1 MARNDVTIRINARD
15 NASATLKQVAQ
26 SSQRAS
32 KALDSLSGLKNF
44 AIDTASITA
53 GIAGFEAL
61 TTAIHNTIGAVGTF
75 YTSMETN
82 QVGMAGIL
90 SSMTTL
96 KGNAL
101 DFNTAMGISGS
112 IMKKLNDEALRTAAT
127 SEELVNTFRALLG
140 PGLGAGM
147 DVDQII
153 QLTTTGVNAVK
164 SLGLDGTQLVQELR
178 DLVQGGIQPAS
189 STLATALGLKD
200 KDIEA
205 AKNSSQ
211 GLFNFLMERLEG
223 FRQASEYTQNTFKG
237 KFDQIKEGLTRGAA
251 EGFEPIFEAV
261 KVQMGEIGNYLLPVD
276 ETTKQIQI
284 NPQFI
289 NDLQYIANESLIIG
303 GNIKEMF
310 IPIASVGLPAITA
323 FGNALVYVGENI
335 QSIGLGLATWY
346 VLRNISTYYT
356 DITAAATGATTANTA
371 LGKAVLSVKTAYTE
385 QALSARQTYT
395 EEMLAAQQAATTVVA
410 EEARK
415 TAARQEA
422 NRAQMVAMAQQRTTY
437 AAVQRA
443 TQAGYIELANTL
455 QMLKVQYM
463 ELGVSAEQAG
473 AMQVQAAK
481 LAKAGQFEL
490 AQQVIATQQAHIKNA
505 VAAEA
510 SSVAAV
516 SGSAKATT
524 AIKKM
529 GTAVL
534 ALTGGWLGLAVAIGY
549 ATYQLW
555 DWWEANSK
563 VTTYDGSKMRKNPI
577 TGEYQIYDPNYVD
590 YSNAG
595 YSNQGQSRILSKG
608 GFRKATLDE
617 TFAAQNNERIE
628 QARKEKAE
636 RQKQLKELNESM
648 GEYTDTIQGLTTK
661 FTNLSDDSEEKI
673 KSLKADYS
681 MPDRQYYNIAS
692 NDVDTNLTALT
703 EQKLNLLARDYFKQF
718 GETLDVTSM
727 RRYGDGSSWH
737 DSGQAV
743 DVVSSGLE
751 SSADRRAWIIEQG
764 KKYGL
769 VALDEYTNPSPNAT
783 GGHIHFSD
791 HGDAISKI
799 TTLSKQDIANALL
812 SRMGSYAPFVM
823 NAAQDAGIDPAL
835 LASLVLE
842 EDPSLNPSLPD
853 QLTGTHIGLTQIHP
867 STAAEVGITGDLTDP
882 QTNLIAGARYLAKM
896 INRYGGSLELGLA
909 AYNAGPGTVDAQG
922 NTANPSYA
930 RNILGRLSGI
940 GIQESAF
947 SEYQVK
953 FAKEKAEQLKA
964 FQQLQ
969 AELNS
974 KLTEETGTQYQV
986 GMEKINEEIQK
997 YQDQTRKMGNYG
1009 IDVSGLNEQIK
1020 QLQDLEKNKVIEKWR
1035 KSWQDLKDSIAET
1048 NSELTGN
1055 TLANYSIE
1063 YTKQLDKL
1071 DSERKEREKA
1081 VMQDQN
1087 DAVAK
1092 AAVDE
1097 WYNQQK
1103 ELFLKEKNDKVR
1115 EYLLKEYDLEV
1126 EHNKNLIELENNT
1139 VEQTNVLNR
1148 EVLNKKL
1155 TYLQTELNRAKLTA
1169 QQRIDLENQIYET
1182 TRAIDEID
1190 SQNLLT
1196 AWPVALKEMQ
1206 RDTTNYVELIESAF
1220 DSIEDNI
1227 TDNFTNMLNGAE
1239 SFSDGFVD
1247 VFENMAKE
1255 VQSVV
1260 MKQIV
1265 QQSIMKPLFGWLGN
1279 MIGMGGYSSTDT
1291 LTYIPGTGFTFR
1303 ASGGPVES
1311 GSPYI
1316 VGEKGKELF
1325 IPNTDGTIVPNFKL
1339 NDYTATNKVV
1349 TQSSTPNVTVNV
1361 INQSGQNVTA
1371 KQEVKSSSPDNYVIN
1386 VVLQAITQNKG
1397 GMKDAISA
1405 VAGRS

>member
-189 STLATALGLKD
+189 STLATALGLTD

-205 AKNSSQ
+205 AKSSSQ

-251 EGFEPIFEAV
+251 KGFEPIFEAV
-261 KVQMGEIGNYLLPVD
+261 KAQMGEIGNYLLPVD

-310 IPIASVGLPAITA
+310 TPIASVGLPAITA

-346 VLRNISTYYT
+346 VLRNISTYYV

-415 TAARQEA
+415 TAAKQEA
-422 NRAQMVAMAQQRTTY
+422 NRAQMVAMAQQKTTY

-516 SGSAKATT
+516 SGAGKAKSAVKTL
-524 AIKKM
+524 
-529 GTAVL
+529 GSAVL
-534 ALTGGWLGLAVAIGY
+534 SLAGGWLGVAVAIGY
-549 ATYQLW
+549 ATYQLA
-555 DWWEANSK
+555 DYIQQQGRIQSYNPN
-563 VTTYDGSKMRKNPI
+563 TIIRKNADGTYSKQIEMGPFGLI
-577 TGEYQIYDPNYVD
+577 KGWKLLSPGEMEEHNYWTQWNEKNQK
-590 YSNAG
+590 NAVG
-595 YSNQGQSRILSKG
+595 KPWLPWSTDNINDIGKDVGNI
-608 GFRKATLDE
+608 A
-617 TFAAQNNERIE
+617 
-628 QARKEKAE
+628 
-636 RQKQLKELNESM
+636 
-648 GEYTDTIQGLTTK
+648 DTIQGLSTK
-661 FTNLSDDSEEKI
+661 FNTTDDEEEKKKKEKEKKLSQSDI
-673 KSLKADYS
+673 KS
-681 MPDRQYYNIAS
+681 Q
-692 NDVDTNLTALT
+692 
-703 EQKLNLLARDYFKQF
+703 
-718 GETLDVTSM
+718 
-727 RRYGDGSSWH
+727 
-737 DSGQAV
+737 
-743 DVVSSGLE
+743 
-751 SSADRRAWIIEQG
+751 
-764 KKYGL
+764 
-769 VALDEYTNPSPNAT
+769 
-783 GGHIHFSD
+783 
-791 HGDAISKI
+791 
-799 TTLSKQDIANALL
+799 LL
-812 SRMGSYAPFVM
+812 SEAGAYAPLIEI
-823 NAAQDAGIDPAL
+823 AAQDAGIAPEILAAL
-835 LASLVLE
+835 VKKESTFNPNAVS
-842 EDPSLNPSLPD
+842 PSG
-853 QLTGTHIGLTQIHP
+853 QHFGLGQI
-867 STAAEVGITGDLTDP
+867 STAAANEVGVYGNLFDP
-882 QTNLIAGARYLAKM
+882 QTNLVASARYLAKM
-896 INRYGGSLELGLA
+896 MNMFGGNLELGLA
-909 AYNAGPGTVDAQG
+909 AYNAGAG
-922 NTANPSYA
+922 NVQDYGGIPPFAETQDYVATIMGY
-930 RNILGRLSGI
+930 LKGEGLSGTGNKYI
-940 GIQESAF
+940 TQ
-947 SEYQVK
+947 

-986 GMEKINEEIQK
+986 GMQKINEEIQK
-997 YQDQTRKMGNYG
+997 YQEQTRKMSNYG

-1055 TLANYSIE
+1055 KLANYSIE

-1097 WYNQQK
+1097 WYNKQK

-1155 TYLQTELNRAKLTA
+1155 MYLQTELNRAKLTA

-1190 SQNLLT
+1190 SQNLFT

-1247 VFENMAKE
+1247 IFENMAKE

-1265 QQSIMKPLFGWLGN
+1265 QQSIMKPLFSWLGN
-1279 MIGMGGYSSTDT
+1279 MMGMSIGGGGDA
-1291 LTYIPGTGFTFR
+1291 LTYIEGTGFTFR

>member
-26 SSQRAS
+26 SSQKAS

-189 STLATALGLKD
+189 STLATALGLTD

-205 AKNSSQ
+205 AKSSSQ

-237 KFDQIKEGLTRGAA
+237 KFDQIKEGLTRGVA

-261 KVQMGEIGNYLLPVD
+261 KAQMGEIGNYLLPVD

-310 IPIASVGLPAITA
+310 TPIASVGLPAITA

-346 VLRNISTYYT
+346 VLRNISTYYV

-437 AAVQRA
+437 SAVQRA

-516 SGSAKATT
+516 SGAGKAKSAVKTL
-524 AIKKM
+524 
-529 GTAVL
+529 GSAVL
-534 ALTGGWLGLAVAIGY
+534 SLAGGWLGVAVAIGY
-549 ATYQLW
+549 ATYQLA
-555 DWWEANSK
+555 DYIQQQGRIQSYNPN
-563 VTTYDGSKMRKNPI
+563 TIIRKNADGTYSKQIEMGPFGLI
-577 TGEYQIYDPNYVD
+577 KGWKLLSPGEMEEHNYWTQWNEKNQK
-590 YSNAG
+590 NAVG
-595 YSNQGQSRILSKG
+595 KPWLPWSTDNINDIGKDVGNI
-608 GFRKATLDE
+608 A
-617 TFAAQNNERIE
+617 
-628 QARKEKAE
+628 
-636 RQKQLKELNESM
+636 
-648 GEYTDTIQGLTTK
+648 DTIQGLSTK
-661 FTNLSDDSEEKI
+661 FNTIDDEEEKKKKEKEKKLSQSDI
-673 KSLKADYS
+673 KS
-681 MPDRQYYNIAS
+681 Q
-692 NDVDTNLTALT
+692 
-703 EQKLNLLARDYFKQF
+703 
-718 GETLDVTSM
+718 
-727 RRYGDGSSWH
+727 
-737 DSGQAV
+737 
-743 DVVSSGLE
+743 
-751 SSADRRAWIIEQG
+751 
-764 KKYGL
+764 
-769 VALDEYTNPSPNAT
+769 
-783 GGHIHFSD
+783 
-791 HGDAISKI
+791 
-799 TTLSKQDIANALL
+799 LL
-812 SRMGSYAPFVM
+812 SEAGAYAPLIEI
-823 NAAQDAGIDPAL
+823 AAQDAGIAPEILAAL
-835 LASLVLE
+835 VKKESTFNPNAVS
-842 EDPSLNPSLPD
+842 PSG
-853 QLTGTHIGLTQIHP
+853 QHFGLGQI
-867 STAAEVGITGDLTDP
+867 STAAANEVGVYGNLFDP
-882 QTNLIAGARYLAKM
+882 QTNLVASARYLAKM
-896 INRYGGSLELGLA
+896 MNMFGSNLELGLA
-909 AYNAGPGTVDAQG
+909 AYNAGAG
-922 NTANPSYA
+922 NVQDYGGIPPFAETQDYVATIMGY
-930 RNILGRLSGI
+930 LKGEGLSGTGNKYI
-940 GIQESAF
+940 TQ
-947 SEYQVK
+947 

-986 GMEKINEEIQK
+986 GMQKINEEIQK
-997 YQDQTRKMGNYG
+997 YQEQTRKMSNYG

-1097 WYNQQK
+1097 WYNKQK

-1247 VFENMAKE
+1247 IFENMAKE

-1291 LTYIPGTGFTFR
+1291 LTYIEGTGFTFR

-1349 TQSSTPNVTVNV
+1349 TQTSTPNVTVNV

-1371 KQEVKSSSPDNYVIN
+1371 KQDVKSSSPDNYVIN

>member
-75 YTSMETN
+75 YISMETN

-189 STLATALGLKD
+189 STLATALGLTD

-205 AKNSSQ
+205 AKSSSQ

-261 KVQMGEIGNYLLPVD
+261 KAQMGEIGNYLLPVD

-310 IPIASVGLPAITA
+310 TPIASVGLPAITA

-346 VLRNISTYYT
+346 VLRNISAYYT

-415 TAARQEA
+415 TAAKQEA
-422 NRAQMVAMAQQRTTY
+422 NRAQMVAMAQQKTTY

-455 QMLKVQYM
+455 QMLKVRYM

-516 SGSAKATT
+516 SGAGKAKSAVKTL
-524 AIKKM
+524 
-529 GTAVL
+529 GSAVL
-534 ALTGGWLGLAVAIGY
+534 SLAGGWLGVAVAIGY
-549 ATYQLW
+549 ATYQLA
-555 DWWEANSK
+555 DYIQQQGRIQSYNPN
-563 VTTYDGSKMRKNPI
+563 TIIRKNADGTYSKQIEMGLFGLIKGWKLLSP
-577 TGEYQIYDPNYVD
+577 GEMEEHNYWTQWNEKNQK
-590 YSNAG
+590 NAVG
-595 YSNQGQSRILSKG
+595 KPWLPWSTDNINDIGKDVGNI
-608 GFRKATLDE
+608 A
-617 TFAAQNNERIE
+617 
-628 QARKEKAE
+628 
-636 RQKQLKELNESM
+636 
-648 GEYTDTIQGLTTK
+648 DTIQGLSTK
-661 FTNLSDDSEEKI
+661 FNTTDDEEEKKKKEKEKKLSQSDI
-673 KSLKADYS
+673 KS
-681 MPDRQYYNIAS
+681 Q
-692 NDVDTNLTALT
+692 
-703 EQKLNLLARDYFKQF
+703 
-718 GETLDVTSM
+718 
-727 RRYGDGSSWH
+727 
-737 DSGQAV
+737 
-743 DVVSSGLE
+743 
-751 SSADRRAWIIEQG
+751 
-764 KKYGL
+764 
-769 VALDEYTNPSPNAT
+769 
-783 GGHIHFSD
+783 
-791 HGDAISKI
+791 
-799 TTLSKQDIANALL
+799 LL
-812 SRMGSYAPFVM
+812 SEAGAYAPLIEI
-823 NAAQDAGIDPAL
+823 AAQDAGIAPEILAAL
-835 LASLVLE
+835 VKKESTFNPNAVS
-842 EDPSLNPSLPD
+842 PSG
-853 QLTGTHIGLTQIHP
+853 QHFGLGQI
-867 STAAEVGITGDLTDP
+867 STEAANEVGVYGNLFDP
-882 QTNLIAGARYLAKM
+882 QTNLVASARYLAKM
-896 INRYGGSLELGLA
+896 MNMFGGNLELGLA
-909 AYNAGPGTVDAQG
+909 AYNAGAG
-922 NTANPSYA
+922 NVQDYGGIPPFAETQDYVATIMGY
-930 RNILGRLSGI
+930 LKGEGLSGTGNKYI
-940 GIQESAF
+940 TQ
-947 SEYQVK
+947 

-986 GMEKINEEIQK
+986 GMQKINEEIQK
-997 YQDQTRKMGNYG
+997 YQDQTRKMSNYG

-1097 WYNQQK
+1097 WYNKQK

-1169 QQRIDLENQIYET
+1169 QQQIDLENQIYET
-1182 TRAIDEID
+1182 TRAINEID

-1247 VFENMAKE
+1247 IFENMAKE

-1265 QQSIMKPLFGWLGN
+1265 QQSIMKPLFSWLGN
-1279 MIGMGGYSSTDT
+1279 MMGMNIGGGGDT
-1291 LTYIPGTGFTFR
+1291 LTYIEGTGFTFR

-1349 TQSSTPNVTVNV
+1349 TQSSIPNVTVNV

>member
-75 YTSMETN
+75 YISMETN

-189 STLATALGLKD
+189 STLATALGLTD

-205 AKNSSQ
+205 AKSSSQ

-261 KVQMGEIGNYLLPVD
+261 KAQMGEIGNYLLPVD

-310 IPIASVGLPAITA
+310 TPIASVGLPAITA

-346 VLRNISTYYT
+346 VLRNISTYYV

-455 QMLKVQYM
+455 QMLKVRYM

-490 AQQVIATQQAHIKNA
+490 AQQVIVTQQAHIKNA

-516 SGSAKATT
+516 SGAGKAKSAVKTL
-524 AIKKM
+524 
-529 GTAVL
+529 GSAVL
-534 ALTGGWLGLAVAIGY
+534 SLAGGWLGVAVAIGY
-549 ATYQLW
+549 ATYQLA
-555 DWWEANSK
+555 DYIQQQGRIQSYNPN
-563 VTTYDGSKMRKNPI
+563 TIIRKNADGTYSKQIEMGPFGLI
-577 TGEYQIYDPNYVD
+577 KGWKLLSPGEMEEHNYWTQWNEKNQK
-590 YSNAG
+590 NAVG
-595 YSNQGQSRILSKG
+595 KPWLPWSTDNINDIGKDVGNI
-608 GFRKATLDE
+608 A
-617 TFAAQNNERIE
+617 
-628 QARKEKAE
+628 
-636 RQKQLKELNESM
+636 
-648 GEYTDTIQGLTTK
+648 DTIQGLSTK
-661 FTNLSDDSEEKI
+661 FSTTDDEEEKKKKEKEKKLSQSDI
-673 KSLKADYS
+673 KS
-681 MPDRQYYNIAS
+681 Q
-692 NDVDTNLTALT
+692 
-703 EQKLNLLARDYFKQF
+703 
-718 GETLDVTSM
+718 
-727 RRYGDGSSWH
+727 
-737 DSGQAV
+737 
-743 DVVSSGLE
+743 
-751 SSADRRAWIIEQG
+751 
-764 KKYGL
+764 
-769 VALDEYTNPSPNAT
+769 
-783 GGHIHFSD
+783 
-791 HGDAISKI
+791 
-799 TTLSKQDIANALL
+799 LL
-812 SRMGSYAPFVM
+812 SEAGAYAPLIEI
-823 NAAQDAGIDPAL
+823 AAQDAGIAPEILAAL
-835 LASLVLE
+835 VKKESTFNPNAVS
-842 EDPSLNPSLPD
+842 PSG
-853 QLTGTHIGLTQIHP
+853 QHFGLGQI
-867 STAAEVGITGDLTDP
+867 STEAANEVGVYGNLFDP
-882 QTNLIAGARYLAKM
+882 QTNLVASARYLAKM
-896 INRYGGSLELGLA
+896 MNMFGGNLELGLA
-909 AYNAGPGTVDAQG
+909 AYNAGAG
-922 NTANPSYA
+922 NVQDYGGIPPFAETQDYVATIMGY
-930 RNILGRLSGI
+930 LKGEGLSGTGNKYI
-940 GIQESAF
+940 TQ
-947 SEYQVK
+947 

-964 FQQLQ
+964 FQKLQ

-986 GMEKINEEIQK
+986 GMQKINEEIQK
-997 YQDQTRKMGNYG
+997 YQEQTRKMSNYG

-1055 TLANYSIE
+1055 KLANYSIE

-1071 DSERKEREKA
+1071 DSERQEREKA
-1081 VMQDQN
+1081 VMQDPN

-1247 VFENMAKE
+1247 IFENMAKE

-1265 QQSIMKPLFGWLGN
+1265 QQSIMKPLFSWLGN
-1279 MIGMGGYSSTDT
+1279 MMGMGIGGGGDT
-1291 LTYIPGTGFTFR
+1291 LTYIEGTGFTFR

-1349 TQSSTPNVTVNV
+1349 TQTSIPNVTVNV

>member
-189 STLATALGLKD
+189 STLATALGLTD

-205 AKNSSQ
+205 AKSSSQ

-261 KVQMGEIGNYLLPVD
+261 KAQMGEIGNYLLPVD

-310 IPIASVGLPAITA
+310 TPIASVGLPAITA

-346 VLRNISTYYT
+346 VLRNISTYYV

-455 QMLKVQYM
+455 QMLKVRYM

-516 SGSAKATT
+516 SGAGKAKSAVKTL
-524 AIKKM
+524 
-529 GTAVL
+529 GSAVL
-534 ALTGGWLGLAVAIGY
+534 SLAGGWLGVAVAIGY
-549 ATYQLW
+549 ATYQLA
-555 DWWEANSK
+555 DYIQQQGRIQSYNPN
-563 VTTYDGSKMRKNPI
+563 TIIRKNADGTYSKQIEMGPFGLI
-577 TGEYQIYDPNYVD
+577 KGWKLLSPGEMEEHNYWTQWNEKNQK
-590 YSNAG
+590 NAVG
-595 YSNQGQSRILSKG
+595 KPWLPWSTDNINGIGKDVG
-608 GFRKATLDE
+608 NIA
-617 TFAAQNNERIE
+617 
-628 QARKEKAE
+628 
-636 RQKQLKELNESM
+636 
-648 GEYTDTIQGLTTK
+648 DTIQGLSTK
-661 FTNLSDDSEEKI
+661 FSTTDDEEEKKKKEKEKKLSQSDI
-673 KSLKADYS
+673 KS
-681 MPDRQYYNIAS
+681 R
-692 NDVDTNLTALT
+692 
-703 EQKLNLLARDYFKQF
+703 
-718 GETLDVTSM
+718 
-727 RRYGDGSSWH
+727 
-737 DSGQAV
+737 
-743 DVVSSGLE
+743 
-751 SSADRRAWIIEQG
+751 
-764 KKYGL
+764 
-769 VALDEYTNPSPNAT
+769 
-783 GGHIHFSD
+783 
-791 HGDAISKI
+791 
-799 TTLSKQDIANALL
+799 LL
-812 SRMGSYAPFVM
+812 SEAEAYAPLIEI
-823 NAAQDAGIDPAL
+823 AAQDAGIAPEILAAL
-835 LASLVLE
+835 VKKESTFNPNAVS
-842 EDPSLNPSLPD
+842 PSG
-853 QLTGTHIGLTQIHP
+853 QHFGLGQI
-867 STAAEVGITGDLTDP
+867 STEAANEVGVYGNLFDP
-882 QTNLIAGARYLAKM
+882 QTNLVASARYLAKM
-896 INRYGGSLELGLA
+896 MNMFGGNLELGLA
-909 AYNAGPGTVDAQG
+909 AYNAGAG
-922 NTANPSYA
+922 NVQDYGGIPPFAETQDYVATIMGY
-930 RNILGRLSGI
+930 LKGEGLSGTGNKYI
-940 GIQESAF
+940 TQ
-947 SEYQVK
+947 

-986 GMEKINEEIQK
+986 GMQKINEEIQK
-997 YQDQTRKMGNYG
+997 YQEQTRKMSNYG

-1055 TLANYSIE
+1055 KLANYSIE

-1081 VMQDQN
+1081 VMQDPN

-1247 VFENMAKE
+1247 IFENMAKE
-1255 VQSVV
+1255 VQSIV

-1265 QQSIMKPLFGWLGN
+1265 QQSIMKPLFSWLGN
-1279 MIGMGGYSSTDT
+1279 MMGMGIGGGGDT
-1291 LTYIPGTGFTFR
+1291 LTYIEGTGFTFR

>member
-189 STLATALGLKD
+189 STLATALGLTD

-205 AKNSSQ
+205 AKSSSQ

-251 EGFEPIFEAV
+251 EGFEPIFETV
-261 KVQMGEIGNYLLPVD
+261 KAQMGEIGNYLLPVN

-310 IPIASVGLPAITA
+310 TPIASVGLPAITA

-346 VLRNISTYYT
+346 VLRNISTYYV

-455 QMLKVQYM
+455 QMLKVRYM

-516 SGSAKATT
+516 SGAGKAKSAVKTL
-524 AIKKM
+524 
-529 GTAVL
+529 GSAVL
-534 ALTGGWLGLAVAIGY
+534 SLAGGWLGVAVAIGY
-549 ATYQLW
+549 ATYQLA
-555 DWWEANSK
+555 DYIQQQGRIQSYNPN
-563 VTTYDGSKMRKNPI
+563 TIIRKNADGTYSKQIEMGPFGLI
-577 TGEYQIYDPNYVD
+577 KGWKLLSPGEMEEHNYWTQWNEKNQK
-590 YSNAG
+590 NAVG
-595 YSNQGQSRILSKG
+595 KPWLPWSTDNINDIGKDVGNI
-608 GFRKATLDE
+608 A
-617 TFAAQNNERIE
+617 
-628 QARKEKAE
+628 
-636 RQKQLKELNESM
+636 
-648 GEYTDTIQGLTTK
+648 DTIQGLSTK
-661 FTNLSDDSEEKI
+661 FNTTDDEEEKKKKEKEKKLSQSDI
-673 KSLKADYS
+673 KS
-681 MPDRQYYNIAS
+681 Q
-692 NDVDTNLTALT
+692 
-703 EQKLNLLARDYFKQF
+703 
-718 GETLDVTSM
+718 
-727 RRYGDGSSWH
+727 
-737 DSGQAV
+737 
-743 DVVSSGLE
+743 
-751 SSADRRAWIIEQG
+751 
-764 KKYGL
+764 
-769 VALDEYTNPSPNAT
+769 
-783 GGHIHFSD
+783 
-791 HGDAISKI
+791 
-799 TTLSKQDIANALL
+799 LL
-812 SRMGSYAPFVM
+812 SEAGAYAPLIEI
-823 NAAQDAGIDPAL
+823 AAQDAGIAPEILAAL
-835 LASLVLE
+835 VKKESTFNPNAVS
-842 EDPSLNPSLPD
+842 PSG
-853 QLTGTHIGLTQIHP
+853 QHFGLGQI
-867 STAAEVGITGDLTDP
+867 STAAANEVGVYGNLFDP
-882 QTNLIAGARYLAKM
+882 QTNLVASARYLAKM
-896 INRYGGSLELGLA
+896 MNMFGGNLELGLA
-909 AYNAGPGTVDAQG
+909 AYNAGAG
-922 NTANPSYA
+922 NVQDYGGIPPFAETQDYVATIMGY
-930 RNILGRLSGI
+930 LKGEGLSGTGNKYI
-940 GIQESAF
+940 TQ
-947 SEYQVK
+947 

-986 GMEKINEEIQK
+986 GMQKINEEIQK
-997 YQDQTRKMGNYG
+997 YQEQTRKMSNYG

-1055 TLANYSIE
+1055 KLANYSIE

-1081 VMQDQN
+1081 VMQDPN

-1247 VFENMAKE
+1247 IFENMAKE

-1265 QQSIMKPLFGWLGN
+1265 QQSIMKPLFSWLGN

>member
-26 SSQRAS
+26 SSQKAS

-189 STLATALGLKD
+189 STLATALGLTD

-205 AKNSSQ
+205 AKSSSQ

-261 KVQMGEIGNYLLPVD
+261 KAQMGEIGNYLLPVD

-310 IPIASVGLPAITA
+310 TPIASVGLPAITA

-346 VLRNISTYYT
+346 VLRNISTYYV

-415 TAARQEA
+415 TDARQEA

-455 QMLKVQYM
+455 QMLKVRYM

-516 SGSAKATT
+516 SGAGKAKSAVKTL
-524 AIKKM
+524 
-529 GTAVL
+529 GSAVL
-534 ALTGGWLGLAVAIGY
+534 SLAGGWLGVAVAIGY
-549 ATYQLW
+549 ATYQLT
-555 DWWEANSK
+555 DYIQQQGRIQSYNPN
-563 VTTYDGSKMRKNPI
+563 TIIRKNADGTYSKQIEMGPFGLI
-577 TGEYQIYDPNYVD
+577 KGWKLLSPGEMEEHNYWTQWNEKNQK
-590 YSNAG
+590 NAVG
-595 YSNQGQSRILSKG
+595 KPWLPWSTDNINDIGKDVGNI
-608 GFRKATLDE
+608 A
-617 TFAAQNNERIE
+617 
-628 QARKEKAE
+628 
-636 RQKQLKELNESM
+636 
-648 GEYTDTIQGLTTK
+648 DTIQGLSTK
-661 FTNLSDDSEEKI
+661 FNTTDDEEKKKKEKEKKLSQSDI
-673 KSLKADYS
+673 KS
-681 MPDRQYYNIAS
+681 Q
-692 NDVDTNLTALT
+692 
-703 EQKLNLLARDYFKQF
+703 
-718 GETLDVTSM
+718 
-727 RRYGDGSSWH
+727 
-737 DSGQAV
+737 
-743 DVVSSGLE
+743 
-751 SSADRRAWIIEQG
+751 
-764 KKYGL
+764 
-769 VALDEYTNPSPNAT
+769 
-783 GGHIHFSD
+783 
-791 HGDAISKI
+791 
-799 TTLSKQDIANALL
+799 LL
-812 SRMGSYAPFVM
+812 SEAGAYAPLIEI
-823 NAAQDAGIDPAL
+823 AAQDAGIAPEILAAL
-835 LASLVLE
+835 VKKESTFNPNAVS
-842 EDPSLNPSLPD
+842 PSG
-853 QLTGTHIGLTQIHP
+853 QHFGLGQI
-867 STAAEVGITGDLTDP
+867 STEAANEVGVYGNLFDP
-882 QTNLIAGARYLAKM
+882 QTNLVASARYLAKM
-896 INRYGGSLELGLA
+896 MNMFGGNLELGLA
-909 AYNAGPGTVDAQG
+909 AYNAGAG
-922 NTANPSYA
+922 NVQDYGGIPPFAETQDYVATIKGY
-930 RNILGRLSGI
+930 LKGEGLSGTGNKYI
-940 GIQESAF
+940 TQ
-947 SEYQVK
+947 

-986 GMEKINEEIQK
+986 GMQKINEEIQK
-997 YQDQTRKMGNYG
+997 YQDQTRKMSNYG

-1063 YTKQLDKL
+1063 YTKQLNKL

-1081 VMQDQN
+1081 VMQS
-1087 DAVAK
+1087 DADTVAK
-1092 AAVDE
+1092 SAVED
-1097 WYNQQK
+1097 WYNRQK
-1103 ELFLKEKNDKVR
+1103 QLFLKQKNDKER

-1126 EHNKNLIELENNT
+1126 ENNNNRVDLENKT
-1139 VEQTNVLNR
+1139 VQEISI
-1148 EVLNKKL
+1148 LNKKVL
-1155 TYLQTELNRAKLTA
+1155 TDKLQYLKQELDVATLTA
-1169 QQRIDLENQIYET
+1169 QQRVELGNQVYET
-1182 TRAIDEID
+1182 NKKIDEID
-1190 SQNLLT
+1190 AQNLLT
-1196 AWPVALKEMQ
+1196 AWPVALKQMQ
-1206 RDTTNYVELIESAF
+1206 RDTENYVQLIESAF
-1220 DSIEDNI
+1220 DNIEDNI

-1247 VFENMAKE
+1247 IFENMAKE

-1260 MKQIV
+1260 MRQIV
-1265 QQSIMKPLFGWLGN
+1265 QQSIITPLFSWMGN
-1279 MIGMGGYSSTDT
+1279 IFGGVSVPTRT
-1291 LTYIPGTGFTFR
+1291 TTFGKGFEIPAR
-1303 ASGGPVES
+1303 AGG
-1311 GSPYI
+1311 GSVRDSNMYL
-1316 VGEKGKELF
+1316 VGEKGPELF
-1325 IPNTDGTIVPNFKL
+1325 IPNQNGNIVPNFRL
-1339 NDYTATNKVV
+1339 GNYTNTNVG
-1349 TQSSTPNVTVNV
+1349 TQTSSPNVTVNV

>member
-153 QLTTTGVNAVK
+153 QLTATGVNAVK

-189 STLATALGLKD
+189 STLATALGLTD

-205 AKNSSQ
+205 AKSSSQ

-261 KVQMGEIGNYLLPVD
+261 KAQMGEIGNYLLPVD

-310 IPIASVGLPAITA
+310 TPIASVGLPAITA

-346 VLRNISTYYT
+346 VLRNISTYYV

-455 QMLKVQYM
+455 QMLKVRYM

-516 SGSAKATT
+516 SGAGKAKSAVKTL
-524 AIKKM
+524 
-529 GTAVL
+529 GSAVL
-534 ALTGGWLGLAVAIGY
+534 SLAGGWLGVAVAIGY
-549 ATYQLW
+549 ATYQLA
-555 DWWEANSK
+555 DYIQQQGRIQSYNPN
-563 VTTYDGSKMRKNPI
+563 TIIRKNADGTYSKQIEMGPFGLI
-577 TGEYQIYDPNYVD
+577 KGWKLLSPGEMEEHNYWTQWNEKNQK
-590 YSNAG
+590 NAVG
-595 YSNQGQSRILSKG
+595 KPWLPWSTDNINDIGKDVGNI
-608 GFRKATLDE
+608 A
-617 TFAAQNNERIE
+617 
-628 QARKEKAE
+628 
-636 RQKQLKELNESM
+636 
-648 GEYTDTIQGLTTK
+648 DTIQGLSTK
-661 FTNLSDDSEEKI
+661 FNTTDDEEEKKKKEKEKKLSQSDI
-673 KSLKADYS
+673 KS
-681 MPDRQYYNIAS
+681 Q
-692 NDVDTNLTALT
+692 
-703 EQKLNLLARDYFKQF
+703 
-718 GETLDVTSM
+718 
-727 RRYGDGSSWH
+727 
-737 DSGQAV
+737 
-743 DVVSSGLE
+743 
-751 SSADRRAWIIEQG
+751 
-764 KKYGL
+764 
-769 VALDEYTNPSPNAT
+769 
-783 GGHIHFSD
+783 
-791 HGDAISKI
+791 
-799 TTLSKQDIANALL
+799 LL
-812 SRMGSYAPFVM
+812 SEAGAYAPLIEI
-823 NAAQDAGIDPAL
+823 AAQDAGIAPEILAAL
-835 LASLVLE
+835 VKKESTFNPNAVS
-842 EDPSLNPSLPD
+842 PSG
-853 QLTGTHIGLTQIHP
+853 QHFGLGQI
-867 STAAEVGITGDLTDP
+867 STEAANEVGVYGNLFDP
-882 QTNLIAGARYLAKM
+882 QTNLVASARYLAKM
-896 INRYGGSLELGLA
+896 MNMFGGNLELGLA
-909 AYNAGPGTVDAQG
+909 AYNAGAG
-922 NTANPSYA
+922 NVQDYGGIPPFAETQDYVATIMGY
-930 RNILGRLSGI
+930 LKGEGLSGTGNKYI
-940 GIQESAF
+940 TQ
-947 SEYQVK
+947 

-986 GMEKINEEIQK
+986 GMQKINEEIQK
-997 YQDQTRKMGNYG
+997 YQEQTRKMSNYG

-1055 TLANYSIE
+1055 KLANYSIE

-1081 VMQDQN
+1081 VMQDPN

-1247 VFENMAKE
+1247 IFENMAKE

-1265 QQSIMKPLFGWLGN
+1265 QQSIMKPLFSWLGN
-1279 MIGMGGYSSTDT
+1279 MMGMGIGGGGDT
-1291 LTYIPGTGFTFR
+1291 LTYIEGTGFTFR

-1339 NDYTATNKVV
+1339 NDYTATNKIV

>member
-189 STLATALGLKD
+189 STLATALGLTD

-205 AKNSSQ
+205 AKSSSQ

-261 KVQMGEIGNYLLPVD
+261 KAQMGEIGNYLLPVD

-310 IPIASVGLPAITA
+310 TPIASVGLPAITA

-346 VLRNISTYYT
+346 VLRNISTYYV

-455 QMLKVQYM
+455 QMLKVRYM

-516 SGSAKATT
+516 SGAGKAKSAVKTL
-524 AIKKM
+524 
-529 GTAVL
+529 GSAVL
-534 ALTGGWLGLAVAIGY
+534 SLAGGWLGVAVAIGY
-549 ATYQLW
+549 ATYQLA
-555 DWWEANSK
+555 DYIQQQGRIQSYNPN
-563 VTTYDGSKMRKNPI
+563 TIIRKNADGTYSKQIEMGPFGLI
-577 TGEYQIYDPNYVD
+577 KGWKLLSPGEMEEHNYWTQWNEKNQK
-590 YSNAG
+590 NAVG
-595 YSNQGQSRILSKG
+595 KPWLPWSTDNINDIGKDVGNI
-608 GFRKATLDE
+608 A
-617 TFAAQNNERIE
+617 
-628 QARKEKAE
+628 
-636 RQKQLKELNESM
+636 
-648 GEYTDTIQGLTTK
+648 DTIQGLSTK
-661 FTNLSDDSEEKI
+661 FNTTDDEEEKKKKEKEKKLSQSDI
-673 KSLKADYS
+673 KS
-681 MPDRQYYNIAS
+681 Q
-692 NDVDTNLTALT
+692 
-703 EQKLNLLARDYFKQF
+703 
-718 GETLDVTSM
+718 
-727 RRYGDGSSWH
+727 
-737 DSGQAV
+737 
-743 DVVSSGLE
+743 
-751 SSADRRAWIIEQG
+751 
-764 KKYGL
+764 
-769 VALDEYTNPSPNAT
+769 
-783 GGHIHFSD
+783 
-791 HGDAISKI
+791 
-799 TTLSKQDIANALL
+799 LL
-812 SRMGSYAPFVM
+812 SEAGAYAPLIEI
-823 NAAQDAGIDPAL
+823 AAQDAGIAPEILAAL
-835 LASLVLE
+835 VKKESTFNPNAVS
-842 EDPSLNPSLPD
+842 PSG
-853 QLTGTHIGLTQIHP
+853 QHFGLGQI
-867 STAAEVGITGDLTDP
+867 STEAANEVGVYGNLFDP
-882 QTNLIAGARYLAKM
+882 QTNLVASARYLAKM
-896 INRYGGSLELGLA
+896 MNMFGGNLELGLA
-909 AYNAGPGTVDAQG
+909 AYNAGAG
-922 NTANPSYA
+922 NVQDYGGIPPFAETQDYVATIMGY
-930 RNILGRLSGI
+930 LKGEGLSGTGNKYI
-940 GIQESAF
+940 TQ
-947 SEYQVK
+947 

-986 GMEKINEEIQK
+986 GMQKINEEIQK
-997 YQDQTRKMGNYG
+997 YKEQTRKMSNYG

-1055 TLANYSIE
+1055 KLANYSIE

-1081 VMQDQN
+1081 VMQDPN

-1247 VFENMAKE
+1247 IFENMAKE

-1265 QQSIMKPLFGWLGN
+1265 QQSIMKPLFSWLGN
-1279 MIGMGGYSSTDT
+1279 MMGMGIGGGGDT
-1291 LTYIPGTGFTFR
+1291 LTYIEGTGFTFR

-1339 NDYTATNKVV
+1339 NDYTATNKIV

-1371 KQEVKSSSPDNYVIN
+1371 KQEVKSSSQDNYVIN